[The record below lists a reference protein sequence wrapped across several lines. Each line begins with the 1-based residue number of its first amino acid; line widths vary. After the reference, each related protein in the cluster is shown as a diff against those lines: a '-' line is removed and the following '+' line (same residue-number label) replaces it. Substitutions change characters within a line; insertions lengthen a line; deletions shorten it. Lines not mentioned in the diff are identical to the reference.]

1 MTDQDARVGGFI
13 HEKGKGCILVVN
25 KWDLIQK
32 DSETLKEF
40 EKKVYENLK
49 YLSYAPILFISAK
62 TGQRVDK
69 DSGSGRPGDRTGP
82 EENPYGI
89 PEQIV

>member
-1 MTDQDARVGGFI
+1 MR
-13 HEKGKGCILVVN
+13 KGKGCILVVN

-32 DSETLKEF
+32 DSETMKEF

-62 TGQRVDK
+62 TGQRVERFWIR
-69 DSGSGRPGDRTGP
+69 STG
-82 EENPYGI
+82 
-89 PEQIV
+89 